1 MKLSRFLLTA
11 GVAVLLGACSG
22 KSKQPKQ
29 LTADDFLRP
38 ASMVYSSQDSLNISS
53 LVSEFSANFSR
64 QDFAACADMLFKVQN
79 DSVFPLTNAERKGY
93 VKAMSAQ
100 FHDIYGIR
108 TSSFVLR
115 SDKNNDVKVTVQIAE
130 DGDLYKNIGTIS
142 LSLNPVFK
150 DGNWYL
156 TLLDKYAEGVEQIY

>member
-1 MKLSRFLLTA
+1 MKLSRLLLVA
-11 GVAVLLGACSG
+11 GVAMILGACSN

-29 LTADDFLRP
+29 HTADDFLRP
-38 ASMVYSSQDSLNISS
+38 ASMTYSSQDSLNISS

-64 QDFAACADMLFKVQN
+64 QDFAACADMLFKVHN
-79 DSVFPLTNAERKGY
+79 DSVFPFSNEERKGY
-93 VKAMSAQ
+93 TKAMSAQ
-100 FHDIYGIR
+100 FHHIYGIR

-130 DGDLYKNIGTIS
+130 DGNLYKNIGTITF
-142 LSLNPVFK
+142 SLNPVYK

>member
-1 MKLSRFLLTA
+1 MKLSRLLLVA
-11 GVAVLLGACSG
+11 GVTMILGACSN

-38 ASMVYSSQDSLNISS
+38 ASMTYSSQDSLNISS

-64 QDFAACADMLFKVQN
+64 QDFAACADMLFKVHN
-79 DSVFPLTNAERKGY
+79 DSVFPFSNEERKGY
-93 VKAMSAQ
+93 MKAMTAQ
-100 FHDIYGIR
+100 FHNIYGIR

-130 DGDLYKNIGTIS
+130 DGDLYKNIGTITF
-142 LSLNPVFK
+142 SLNPVYK